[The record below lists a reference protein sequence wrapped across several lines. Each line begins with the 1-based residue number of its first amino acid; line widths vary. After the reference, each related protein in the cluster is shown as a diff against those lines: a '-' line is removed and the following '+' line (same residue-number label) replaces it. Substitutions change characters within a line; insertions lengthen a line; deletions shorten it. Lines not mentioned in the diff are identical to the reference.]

1 MDILQ
6 GELKIKYHKLA
17 IFFLL
22 TITSLPIIMTT
33 FTQYL
38 LVIVSM
44 SSIAILLITSRLH
57 INYYIIW
64 MVVVGLVILLSI
76 TWSLESEWAIGQG
89 KAYLINFSIFVYL
102 SLLIK

>member
-1 MDILQ
+1 MIV
-6 GELKIKYHKLA
+6 
-17 IFFLL
+17 
-22 TITSLPIIMTT
+22 

-44 SSIAILLITSRLH
+44 RSIAILLIISRLH

-76 TWSLESEWAIGQG
+76 TLSLESEWAIGQG
-89 KAYLINFSIFVYL
+89 KTYLINFSIFVYL